1 MTIEIKHR
9 YTGAT
14 LYSADVAT
22 LREALERA
30 VKAGA
35 DLRGANLFGAD
46 LTRATLD
53 GATLTD
59 ANLTGANLFGADL
72 TGADLT
78 RANLTRATL
87 DGANLTDAS
96 LDGAQNVDPK
106 IDYMKPVRDDFR
118 NVLDAAPNEV
128 ERLLAKLWAGEVD
141 GSVYEGECC
150 CLVGTIA
157 KLRGCKYDAIP
168 GIVPDGGRPAERWF
182 LRISK
187 GSTPLTNPSAAY
199 AAAVI
204 AQWQHERAGKRTKK
218 AKAKINGQ
226 ENA

>member
-1 MTIEIKHR
+1 MIEIKHR

-30 VKAGA
+30 VKSGA
-35 DLRGANLFGAD
+35 NLRGANLA
-46 LTRATLD
+46 
-53 GATLTD
+53 
-59 ANLTGANLFGADL
+59 GANLRGA
-72 TGADLT
+72 
-78 RANLTRATL
+78 NL
-87 DGANLTDAS
+87 DGANLDGANLRGANLRGANLAGANLRGAN
-96 LDGAQNVDPK
+96 LDGARNVDPRF
-106 IDYMKPVRDDFR
+106 DYMKPVREDIR
-118 NVLDAAPNEV
+118 KVLDAAPNEV

-141 GSVYEGECC
+141 GSVYEGACC

-157 KLRGCKYDAIP
+157 KLRGCKYNEIP
-168 GIVPDGGRPAERWF
+168 GITPDVGRPAERWF

-204 AQWQHERAGKRTKK
+204 AQWQHERAGKKTKRT
-218 AKAKINGQ
+218 KAKINGQ